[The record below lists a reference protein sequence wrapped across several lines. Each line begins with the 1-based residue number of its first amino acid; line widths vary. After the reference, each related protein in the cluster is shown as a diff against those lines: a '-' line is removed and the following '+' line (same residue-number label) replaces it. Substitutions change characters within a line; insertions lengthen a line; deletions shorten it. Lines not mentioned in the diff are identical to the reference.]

1 MMEYFNSDGEAALE
15 ALKDEVDY
23 EWEADWNRCLA
34 AIEASTAVGVCVDS
48 GGDYAAAAA
57 TATVH
62 EEMDFVWKR
71 EEGGDDEVDIEA
83 EAEVEVKKEEEWEEK
98 AAEALWQAVYEA

>member
-1 MMEYFNSDGEAALE
+1 MNS
-15 ALKDEVDY
+15 
-23 EWEADWNRCLA
+23 
-34 AIEASTAVGVCVDS
+34 SS
-48 GGDYAAAAA
+48 DYAAAAT

-83 EAEVEVKKEEEWEEK
+83 EAEAEIKKEEEEWEEK